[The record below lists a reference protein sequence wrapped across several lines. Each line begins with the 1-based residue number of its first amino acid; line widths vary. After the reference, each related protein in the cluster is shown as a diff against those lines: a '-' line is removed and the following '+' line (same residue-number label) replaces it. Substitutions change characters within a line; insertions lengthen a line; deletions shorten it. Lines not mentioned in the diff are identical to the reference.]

1 MEFAPP
7 RRLITVLLLAGLVPT
22 AAQGKTSEPPGLDA
36 LYPELDAFYVD
47 LHQNPEL
54 SGQEEK
60 TSAKLAERLR
70 RLGYQVTTGF
80 GGNGVVAVMRNGSG
94 PTLMLRTD

>member
-1 MEFAPP
+1 MS
-7 RRLITVLLLAGLVPT
+7 RVSKLLVPILSLLGLIAS

-36 LYPELDAFYVD
+36 LYPELDAFYID

-60 TSAKLAERLR
+60 TSAKLAERQWSLR
-70 RLGYQVTTGF
+70 PVQEPDL
-80 GGNGVVAVMRNGSG
+80 
-94 PTLMLRTD
+94 